1 MKPDAYERVQVL
13 RRHVAARVAPYRALL
28 LAFSGGLDSTV
39 LLDALAALRDGDGL
53 SGGDGAQTLRA
64 VHVHHA
70 LSRHADE
77 WAAHCAQE
85 CRRRDVAFTVVHV
98 VVDAT
103 SEGIEAAARGARYG
117 ALAAALTQ
125 DEVLITAQHQDDQAE
140 TLLLA
145 LKRGSGPAGL
155 ASMAVDA
162 PYLGHR
168 LVRPLLD
175 FSRGELEAY
184 AQARGLHWT
193 EDDSNTDLRFDRN
206 FLRLRILPPLRQRW
220 PQFAN
225 AVARSAQLCA
235 EQEQLL
241 DELLAE
247 TLADVIAPDESLRL
261 TALATMSE
269 SKRAALLRRWLAS
282 LGVRMPARAQLAR
295 LWQEVALSRRDAVAQ
310 LKLDGRLVRRFRDRL
325 YVVPRLPPLTD
336 GEAVFPWPRESERL
350 ALPAGLGNLYR
361 RPVDA
366 GSAVPG
372 KPFIAAVTGGGGLE
386 ERQDGSASCASD
398 ADHAA
403 NTDANADAS
412 ANYSPSASYA
422 GSTAAPLAVVRAPL
436 SGEQVSVRFGP
447 VHGLL
452 YIVGRRRGRTLK
464 KIWQELDIPPWRRSS
479 TPLLFYNDQLITA
492 LGVFVTWEGAVR
504 EHHAQW
510 QLFWR
515 PDSNGAMAAA
525 PEGGGQNGVLSD
537 EESGSH

>member
-1 MKPDAYERVQVL
+1 MKPDADEKVQAL
-13 RRHVAARVAPYRALL
+13 RRHVAARVAPYRAML

-39 LLDALAALRDGDGL
+39 LLDALAALCNGAGRP
-53 SGGDGAQTLRA
+53 GGDGAPRLRA

-85 CRRRDVAFTVVHV
+85 CRRHDVTFTTVHV
-98 VVDAT
+98 VVDAR
-103 SEGIEAAARGARYG
+103 SEGFEAAARGARYG
-117 ALAAALTQ
+117 VMAAALTQ
-125 DEVLITAQHQDDQAE
+125 DEVLLTAQHQDDQAE

-155 ASMAVDA
+155 AAMAADA

-184 AQARGLHWT
+184 AQARVLHWI

-235 EQEQLL
+235 EQEHLL

-247 TLADVIAPDESLRL
+247 TLANVIAPDGSLRL
-261 TALATMSE
+261 TPLTTMSE

-282 LGVRMPARAQLAR
+282 IGVRMPTRAKLAR
-295 LWQEVALSRRDAVAQ
+295 LWQEVALSRRDSVAQ

-325 YVVPRLPPLTD
+325 YVVPRLPPITD
-336 GEAVFPWPRESERL
+336 GATVFPWPRESQQF

-361 RPVDA
+361 RPVVA
-366 GSAVPG
+366 GSAISG
-372 KPFIAAVTGGGGLE
+372 KPFIAAVKRGSGLKK
-386 ERQDGSASCASD
+386 RQDGSASC
-398 ADHAA
+398 
-403 NTDANADAS
+403 TADAAPATN
-412 ANYSPSASYA
+412 ANYSANAGHA

-436 SGEQVSVRFGP
+436 SGEGVSVRFGP

-452 YIVGRRRGRTLK
+452 YIVGRHRGRTLK

-492 LGVFVTWEGAVR
+492 LGVFVTWEGAAR
-504 EHHAQW
+504 EYHAQW

-515 PDSNGAMAAA
+515 PDNNGAMAAA
-525 PEGGGQNGVLSD
+525 PKGGGQNGVLSA

>member
-1 MKPDAYERVQVL
+1 MKPDADERVQAL

-39 LLDALAALRDGDGL
+39 LLDALAALCDGDG
-53 SGGDGAQTLRA
+53 APTLRA

-77 WAAHCAQE
+77 WVAHCAQE
-85 CRRRDVAFTVVHV
+85 CRRRDVAFTTVHV

-103 SEGIEAAARGARYG
+103 SEGIEAVARGARYG

-125 DEVLITAQHQDDQAE
+125 DEVLLTAQHQDDQAE

-155 ASMAVDA
+155 AAMAADA

-175 FSRGELEAY
+175 FSRGKLEAY
-184 AQARGLHWT
+184 AQACGLHWI

-225 AVARSAQLCA
+225 AVTRSAQLCA

-247 TLADVIAPDESLRL
+247 TLADVIAPDGSLRL
-261 TALATMSE
+261 TALTTMSE

-282 LGVRMPARAQLAR
+282 LGVRMPARAQLVH

-325 YVVPRLPPLTD
+325 YVVPHLPPLTD
-336 GEAVFPWPRESERL
+336 SEAVFPWLRESQHL

-366 GSAVPG
+366 GRAIPG
-372 KPFIAAVTGGGGLE
+372 QPFITAVKGGSCLE
-386 ERQDGSASCASD
+386 ERQNGSASCASD
-398 ADHAA
+398 ADP
-403 NTDANADAS
+403 TANANANSNYS
-412 ANYSPSASYA
+412 ANAVHA
-422 GSTAAPLAVVRAPL
+422 DSTAAPLAVVRAPL

-452 YIVGRRRGRTLK
+452 YIVKRHRGRTLK

-515 PDSNGAMAAA
+515 PDN
-525 PEGGGQNGVLSD
+525 NGVLSD